1 MLPTPRSQPQASS
14 SGAAIIIFITLV
26 LLVFTTILIAQI
38 SVNKNKSARMQ
49 NNSQVLDLTQSA
61 IFGFAL
67 SHPIPGTLP
76 CPDTNGDGS
85 ENTMAGGCTSQLGLL
100 PYFTL
105 GLDNLDDSS
114 GSDLWYAVETSYT
127 VNAAGQRNSSTPSAI
142 TLNGQPVSHV
152 IIAPGIAL
160 EGQNRSP
167 LTQANFLE
175 GINADSNLNTYD
187 NITTD
192 TQNDVVLGS
201 PLSSFWT
208 LIEQRVLAEA
218 HLLTTT
224 YHTVCNQYPWA
235 ANFGGPYTSVPNQQI
250 GSLPF
255 AAALP
260 FNWGAPCVL
269 GIAPTPTNWLVTHW
283 SDQLF
288 YHMCTNL
295 AGNCLTVKD
304 SGSSPAAAII
314 LAPGSRLSGQTRPT
328 AVASDY
334 FEAENVSLP
343 DEEYRAANPIDH
355 SGGYNDLSNPLP

>member
-1 MLPTPRSQPQASS
+1 MLPTSRFQPQARS

-26 LLVFTTILIAQI
+26 LLAFTTILVTQV
-38 SVNKNKSARMQ
+38 SVNQKKSARMQ
-49 NNSQVLDLTQSA
+49 NSSQALDFAQSA

-67 SHPIPGTLP
+67 SHSIPGTLP
-76 CPDTNGDGS
+76 CPDTTGDGS
-85 ENTMAGGCTSQLGLL
+85 ENTTAGGCTSQLGLL

-105 GLDNLDDSS
+105 GLDSLGDSS

-127 VNAAGQRNSSTPSAI
+127 VNAAGQRNSSTPSAL

-160 EGQNRSP
+160 EGQNRAP

-175 GINADSNLNTYD
+175 GTNADGNLNTYD
-187 NITTD
+187 NIISN
-192 TQNDVVLGS
+192 TQNDIVLGS

-218 HLLTTT
+218 GVLTTT
-224 YHTVCNQYPWA
+224 YRAVCNQYPWA
-235 ANFGGPYTSVPNQQI
+235 ANFGGPYTSVGSQQM

-260 FNWGAPCVL
+260 SNWGAACAL
-269 GIAPTPTNWLVTHW
+269 GIAPIPANWLVTHW
-283 SDQLF
+283 SDQLL

-295 AGNCLTVKD
+295 EGNCLTVID
-304 SGSSPAAAII
+304 SASSPAAAII

-334 FEAENVSLP
+334 FEAENVSSP